1 MTKRKLKL
9 KVYDWDSLKQ
19 EKELGN
25 GSFGKVWLLLN
36 KNSNKYVIGKYM
48 SSDGDE
54 SLRQNQ
60 LSRAKSEAE
69 THAAIQHE
77 NIIRLSRIASQGNTL
92 FCFNLGIYTVR
103 KSRKFFATHCWH
115 FNTLETSSKVFC

>member
-1 MTKRKLKL
+1 MTQRKSKL

-25 GSFGKVWLLLN
+25 GSFGKVWLLLD
-36 KNSNKYVIGKYM
+36 KNSNKYVIGKYI

-69 THAAIQHE
+69 TDAAIQHE
-77 NIIRLSRIASQGNTL
+77 NIIRLSRIASQGNT
-92 FCFNLGIYTVR
+92 FGCLGLLVWSTSTTAIQKVR
-103 KSRKFFATHCWH
+103 MST
-115 FNTLETSSKVFC
+115 EI